1 MTTSHDAPHQD
12 SQHKELLHEEAQ
24 LVYEKYVREDQYPQ
38 WTGAFTEEERLAQ
51 FEEDLEAGNTV
62 PILLTFIAAVGLI
75 MAAILLSYVTWVM

>member
-1 MTTSHDAPHQD
+1 VNESD
-12 SQHKELLHEEAQ
+12 
-24 LVYEKYVREDQYPQ
+24 YPQ

-62 PILLTFIAAVGLI
+62 PILLTLIAAIGLV